1 MRCHPL
7 RWLWGLLPLAV
18 WTWITVLSERPRI
31 EADLTQRTDKALEA
45 AGLGWANVNFAGR
58 DGILGGKAND
68 DNEPAEALRVAS
80 GVWGVRGLEA
90 QTELIRR
97 VDTYLWSAARRD
109 NGSIR
114 LTGYMPSLK
123 AKKQIEDA
131 VRAQFPKAEIEDRM
145 ELARGAPPLDQWI
158 GGIKYGLK
166 QLAGLKRGHID
177 LTGTDL
183 SITGEAETV
192 PTYQGIKTAL
202 KSLPNGL
209 KLTSEKI
216 TPPVVHPYTW
226 NAQAS
231 NGQVV
236 LTGHVPSE
244 KSRDE
249 ILAHAKPLFGKVIDQ
264 MQLAEGAP
272 EGFSRATR
280 GAVTE
285 LARLK
290 EGTSE
295 LKDLNLALS
304 GEAADESTANS
315 VRAALKSAVPGGF
328 KLVEKLKF
336 PIAVAPP
343 PPPPVDTAAEERER
357 QAAAERDRAR
367 KQAEEAELKRL
378 AEARERTAE
387 AERERARKQAEEAEA
402 KRKADEAR
410 RETEERER
418 AAAARKAEAQRC
430 QQSLRDI
437 AKSGIIR
444 CERAKAELKSESRDT
459 LDKLAKA
466 ANACPGY
473 AIEVEGH
480 TDAEGTPERNKALS
494 ERRANAVVG
503 YLSDAGVSS
512 SRLKAVGHGETQPVA
527 ANDTPENR
535 AKNRR
540 IEFVVKAD

>member
-31 EADLTQRTDKALEA
+31 EADLAQRTDKALQA

-68 DNEPAEALRVAS
+68 DNEPAEALRVAGS
-80 GVWGVRGLEA
+80 VWGVRGLEA
-90 QTELIRR
+90 QTELIKR
-97 VDTYLWSAARRD
+97 VDTYLWSAAKRD
-109 NGSIR
+109 NGAIR
-114 LTGYMPSLK
+114 LTGYVPSFK

-131 VRAQFPKAEIEDRM
+131 VKAQFPKAEIEDRT
-145 ELARGAPPLDQWI
+145 ELARGAPALDQWT

-183 SITGEAETV
+183 AITGEAATV

-202 KSLPNGL
+202 KSLPNGV
-209 KLTSEKI
+209 KLVSEKI
-216 TPPVVHPYTW
+216 TPPVVAPYTW
-226 NAQAS
+226 AAQAA
-231 NGQVV
+231 NNQVV

-244 KSRDE
+244 KSRDD
-249 ILAHAKPLFGKVIDQ
+249 ILAQAKPLFGKVVDQ
-264 MQLAEGAP
+264 MLLAEGAP
-272 EGFSRATR
+272 EGFARATR
-280 GAVTE
+280 GAITE

-290 EGTSE
+290 EGSSE
-295 LKDLNLALS
+295 LKDLNLTLS
-304 GEAADESTANS
+304 GEAADESTASS
-315 VRAALKSAVPGGF
+315 VRTALKSAVPGGY

-336 PIAVAPP
+336 PIAAPP
-343 PPPPVDTAAEERER
+343 PPPAPVDTGAEERER
-357 QAAAERDRAR
+357 EAAQAR
-367 KQAEEAELKRL
+367 KRAEEAEAKRL
-378 AEARERTAE
+378 AEQRERAAD

-410 RETEERER
+410 REAEERER
-418 AAAARKAEAQRC
+418 AASARKAEAQRC

-437 AKSGIIR
+437 AKGGIIHF
-444 CERAKAELKSESRDT
+444 ERAKADIKSESRET
-459 LDKLAKA
+459 LDRLAKA

-494 ERRANAVVG
+494 ERRANAVAS
-503 YLSDAGVSS
+503 YLSEAGVSS
-512 SRLKAVGHGETQPVA
+512 SRLKSVGHGETQPVA
-527 ANDTPENR
+527 PNDTPENR